1 MNTTTMRT
9 MIAAAALM
17 VAAGSASAQTFKAEI
32 PMAFRVSNK
41 TMAPG
46 SYDLRLTRGVAGMML
61 VVYNRTT
68 RSSAALVPSVTADP
82 PKAWRAAGDAKIAF
96 VCSDGACSLRE
107 LWDGFGTDAYRF
119 PAARSAGTLVAQ
131 RSEFVTLSMVRT
143 R

>member
-46 SYDLRLTRGVAGMML
+46 TYDLRLTRAASGMML

-68 RSSAALVPSVTADP
+68 RTSAALVPSVTADP

-96 VCSDGACSLRE
+96 ACTDGACSLRE

-119 PAARSAGTLVAQ
+119 PAPRSAGTLVAQ
-131 RSEFVTLSMVRT
+131 RSEFLTLSMVRT
-143 R
+143 H